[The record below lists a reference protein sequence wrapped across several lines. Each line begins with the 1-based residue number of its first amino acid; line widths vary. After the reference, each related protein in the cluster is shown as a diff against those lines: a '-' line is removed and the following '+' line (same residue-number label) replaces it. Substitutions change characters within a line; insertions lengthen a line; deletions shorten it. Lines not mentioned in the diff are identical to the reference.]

1 MPRRVGLLGG
11 TFDPVH
17 IGHLRVAEEAVEALS
32 LDSFLFIPAATPPH
46 KPDRR
51 IEAFED
57 RWRMLELAVANHP
70 CFQLCDIEQRLSGKS
85 YSVITLRELRKEY
98 PEGTEFF
105 FLVGLDAFW
114 ELDTWHEYRELFRLA
129 SIVVLRRPGYPEDHL
144 GHFLR
149 ESVSPSYGRLTSDN
163 VFRHPSLCPVHYLT
177 NTHLEISS
185 SRIRYLVAE
194 GRSIRYL
201 VPCEIL
207 RYINEKKLYRSEID
221 ITPDEKRERR
231 THVRRSTEGKNGGG
245 AK

>member
-32 LDSFLFIPAATPPH
+32 LDTFLFIPAATPPH

-51 IEAFED
+51 IESFED
-57 RWRMLELAVANHP
+57 RLRMLQLAVADHP
-70 CFQLCDIEQRLSGKS
+70 CFQVSDIEQRLSGKS
-85 YSVITLRELRKEY
+85 YSVVTLRELRKEY

-114 ELDTWHEYRELFRLA
+114 ELDTWYEYRDLFRLA
-129 SIVVLRRPGYPEDHL
+129 SLVVLRRPGYPEDHL

-149 ESVSPSYGRLTSDN
+149 QSVSPSYGRHDRGN
-163 VFRHPSLCPVHYLT
+163 VFRHPSLYPVHYLT

-201 VPCEIL
+201 VPLEIL
-207 RYINEKKLYRSEID
+207 RYITEKNLYGREALA
-221 ITPDEKRERR
+221 TPDEKRERKA
-231 THVRRSTEGKNGGG
+231 HAGPSTRGKNGGG
-245 AK
+245 KK